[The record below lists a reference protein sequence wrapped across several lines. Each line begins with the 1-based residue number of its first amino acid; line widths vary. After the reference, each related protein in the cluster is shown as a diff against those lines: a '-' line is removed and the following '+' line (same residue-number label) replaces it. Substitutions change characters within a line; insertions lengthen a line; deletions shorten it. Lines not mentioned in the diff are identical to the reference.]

1 MGRSGRCQYIRGEK
15 NRKCHK
21 TTWKLNLCHKC
32 FQEQRLA
39 EQITTKLPTA
49 EQITTKLPTSE
60 QITTKLPT
68 AEQITT
74 KLPTKKAK
82 KARTSQAQVG
92 KGKTGNLE
100 YVHVFLDDLSDESKV
115 KMEDLLKRADDFF
128 SKFERPSRPAARH
141 RMMPLDKESVLL
153 LRSITTS
160 VIELL
165 QGVYSFED
173 VFQAIKKPRSRSK
186 SLPLSRRESFIAAYP
201 TKEEVFIPPL
211 HRDDILEGV
220 YSVFVLLTDIDT
232 VDAGSV
238 RIHSHTQKCPRDMS
252 NSGAYD
258 LKRFYAS
265 HQLLDNCTM
274 MTGKR
279 GDVVAFDGRLL
290 HQSVKNITSNFR
302 NVISFSLFDGKRHPS
317 YKNAK

>member
-1 MGRSGRCQYIRGEK
+1 MMYFFGIINFLSSSPPHSAPVIIFQTSFSRASKYFFYNIVWPPTSMGKSGLCQRIIGTNNKRCP
-15 NRKCHK
+15 K
-21 TTWKLNLCHKC
+21 TAWKENLCHRC
-32 FQEQRLA
+32 FQAQR
-39 EQITTKLPTA
+39 Q
-49 EQITTKLPTSE
+49 
-60 QITTKLPT
+60 

-160 VIELL
+160 VIEIL

-173 VFQAIKKPRSRSK
+173 VFQAIKKPRSCSE

-238 RIHSHTQKCPRDMS
+238 RIHSHTQSAR
-252 NSGAYD
+252 YE
-258 LKRFYAS
+258 
-265 HQLLDNCTM
+265 QLRCL
-274 MTGKR
+274 
-279 GDVVAFDGRLL
+279 
-290 HQSVKNITSNFR
+290 
-302 NVISFSLFDGKRHPS
+302 
-317 YKNAK
+317 